1 MTKLHY
7 GLLDEAGILE
17 KKAQTGS
24 HFVISVIIVGNFSE
38 LKRVMKFAR
47 RKAQGRFKMHK
58 IFKASKENE
67 GFIKLVLQEL
77 SKKDIAVIIGA
88 WDKKEKPNIDKNIIS
103 KTIESDTPITN
114 LTSANMNIGEFLL
127 VKGGNLY
134 LYSGD
139 NNGNI
144 GSNNAFKFI
153 GDITDDAKLKGDTGP
168 TGEKGDT
175 GIQGVTGPTGEK
187 GDTGALGPT
196 GDKGDAGVNGTDG
209 IAGATGEKGDTGA
222 TGAKGDAGS
231 GLASVTYI
239 SNSETYSGPTG
250 TFYPMFKSNNDDVVY
265 SHDTF
270 TYQPS
275 TSTSTV
281 QKLSMSSDIK
291 LKQNIK
297 PLTYDYTKDLL
308 LKLNPVEYTFINDV
322 ENATRFGLIAQEVE
336 ESFKDVKLGLNY
348 TQLDESGKENK
359 YLSYLELIAPLIK
372 VVNHLVDKVEK
383 LELEIETMKNL
394 I

>member
-1 MTKLHY
+1 MYL
-7 GLLDEAGILE
+7 
-17 KKAQTGS
+17 
-24 HFVISVIIVGNFSE
+24 
-38 LKRVMKFAR
+38 
-47 RKAQGRFKMHK
+47 
-58 IFKASKENE
+58 
-67 GFIKLVLQEL
+67 
-77 SKKDIAVIIGA
+77 
-88 WDKKEKPNIDKNIIS
+88 
-103 KTIESDTPITN
+103 
-114 LTSANMNIGEFLL
+114 GE
-127 VKGGNLY
+127 
-134 LYSGD
+134 YSG
-139 NNGNI
+139 NTGL
-144 GSNNAFKFI
+144 NNAFKLV
-153 GDITDDAKLKGDTGP
+153 GDITDDAILKGETGLQGATGADGAKGDTGLQGA
-168 TGEKGDT
+168 TGLQGETGLQGATGAAGVKGDT
-175 GIQGVTGPTGEK
+175 GLQGATGATGLQGDTGLQGATGAAGVK
-187 GDTGALGPT
+187 GDTGLQ
-196 GDKGDAGVNGTDG
+196 
-209 IAGATGEKGDTGA
+209 GATGATGAKGDTGA

-239 SNSETYSGPTG
+239 PNSETYSGPTG
-250 TFYPMFKSNNDDVVY
+250 TLYPMFKSTDNDVVY

-275 TSTSTV
+275 TSTLTV

-322 ENATRFGLIAQEVE
+322 ENSTRFGLIAQEVE
-336 ESFKDVKLGLNY
+336 ESFKDVNLGLNY

>member
-1 MTKLHY
+1 VYL
-7 GLLDEAGILE
+7 GESSGN
-17 KKAQTGS
+17 
-24 HFVISVIIVGNFSE
+24 VGF
-38 LKRVMKFAR
+38 
-47 RKAQGRFKMHK
+47 
-58 IFKASKENE
+58 
-67 GFIKLVLQEL
+67 
-77 SKKDIAVIIGA
+77 
-88 WDKKEKPNIDKNIIS
+88 
-103 KTIESDTPITN
+103 
-114 LTSANMNIGEFLL
+114 
-127 VKGGNLY
+127 
-134 LYSGD
+134 
-139 NNGNI
+139 
-144 GSNNAFKFI
+144 NNAFKFV
-153 GDITDDAKLKGDTGP
+153 GDITDDAKLKGETGH

-175 GIQGVTGPTGEK
+175 GLQGNTGPTGEK
-187 GDTGALGPT
+187 GDTGAPGSDGAAASKGDTGDTGAVGPTGPTGSTGSTGPT

-209 IAGATGEKGDTGA
+209 VAGATGEKGDTGA

-231 GLASVTYI
+231 GLASVIYI
-239 SNSETYSGPTG
+239 PNSETYSGPTG
-250 TFYPMFKSNNDDVVY
+250 TFYPMFKSTDNDVVY

-275 TSTSTV
+275 TSTLTV

-308 LKLNPVEYTFINDV
+308 LKLNPVEYTFVNDV

-383 LELEIETMKNL
+383 LELEIQTMKNL